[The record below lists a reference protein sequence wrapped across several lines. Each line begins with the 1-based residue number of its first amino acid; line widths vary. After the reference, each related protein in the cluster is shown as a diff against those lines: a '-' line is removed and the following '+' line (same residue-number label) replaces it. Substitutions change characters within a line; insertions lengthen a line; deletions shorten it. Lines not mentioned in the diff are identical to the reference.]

1 MKYVNLLKYFKLT
14 HLKFSNQFFPQL
26 FKDSVNKKDICAV
39 KKVKIK
45 SAQKKTCS
53 YLSLKKRNNFVLYS
67 F

>member
-1 MKYVNLLKYFKLT
+1 MKYVDLLKYFKLT
-14 HLKFSNQFFPQL
+14 HLTFSNQFFPQL

-53 YLSLKKRNNFVLYS
+53 YLSL
-67 F
+67 